1 MRLRFAGFL
10 LTLGVLG
17 LVLWRAELFT
27 VSRPGDR
34 PLPLARIAPE
44 PLAAFDV
51 SLPVVP
57 IGVERLTPGSG
68 ALLIHYWA
76 PWERNSRVQV
86 QSLDSLVRTLPPG
99 SVRVA
104 VVCFDPFPSVAR
116 YAARLHL
123 TVSVLLDLRRALQ
136 AALPCPS
143 IPYTWLLDARGRVI
157 ARQPGEVDW
166 LAPETRGVLLE
177 AGLSSV
183 ADSTAYVDIA
193 PDNLRPQ
200 RLEPSAPAGA
210 ASAQMRTVSARG
222 RTNHRASNAYPPNSA
237 AL

>member
-1 MRLRFAGFL
+1 ML

-27 VSRPGDR
+27 VSRPGDH
-34 PLPLARIAPE
+34 PLPLARVARE
-44 PLAAFDV
+44 PLPAFDV

-57 IGVERLTPGSG
+57 VGIERITPGAG

-76 PWERNSRVQV
+76 PWERHSRAQI
-86 QSLDSLVRTLPPG
+86 QTLDTLLHTLPPG

-116 YAARLHL
+116 YIGRLRV
-123 TVSVLLDLRRALQ
+123 TVPVMLDLRRAMQ

-143 IPYTWLLDARGRVI
+143 IPYTWLLDARGQVL

-166 LAPETRGVLLE
+166 LAPETRALVLA
-177 AGLSSV
+177 AG
-183 ADSTAYVDIA
+183 
-193 PDNLRPQ
+193 R
-200 RLEPSAPAGA
+200 
-210 ASAQMRTVSARG
+210 ASAVDTLLAAARAPKNTRPRERSLPGPKSHEAAQARAVSAAVRG
-222 RTNHRASNAYPPNSA
+222 NQRTSSAYPPNST